1 MNTIKDLLIFKGK
14 KNIFSVSPH
23 DSVASALSTMSEN
36 NLDAILVMDGN
47 EIVGLFSEK
56 DSARKL
62 LLNGKSSTLT
72 PIHEV
77 MERAVIYV
85 TPDYLLDE
93 CLALMTKKHIRHLPV
108 IDKNGET
115 LALISIEDVV
125 EAVLEGKEFMISEL
139 TRYITGSPIINYG
152 KQKYES
158 IYEPVL
164 VKPKSY
170 GDKTATA

>member
-1 MNTIKDLLIFKGK
+1 MNTIKDLLIFRGK
-14 KNIFSVSPH
+14 KNIFSVSPY
-23 DSVASALSTMSEN
+23 DSVASALSIMSEN
-36 NLDAILVMDGN
+36 NLDAILVMDGS
-47 EIVGLFSEK
+47 EIVGLFNEK
-56 DSARKL
+56 NSARKL

-72 PIHEV
+72 PVHEI

-170 GDKTATA
+170 GDKTVIA